1 MTNTPSITRREA
13 VALASAVV
21 ATTTI
26 GPQAAAADSMV
37 VLVTGSNR
45 GIGLEFVKQ
54 YAAKGWTVIATTRS
68 PDKAEELKK
77 VAASNKKV
85 VIEQL
90 DVADNAS
97 VDALAAKYKGKPID
111 LLINNAGITG
121 DFRNPKPQSFGTLD
135 HAQRDDF
142 MHTNALG
149 PLKVTEALYENVKL
163 GKGKKIVAVTSLAGS
178 FGAKFGGGIPG
189 GYWYKISKATLNAAM
204 VNVSVDAK
212 KDGIIVTLL
221 SPGTVRVEKIGNVQM
236 PGLIEPLES
245 ISGMIKVI
253 DALTLEDAGTIIRYN
268 GERQPV

>member
-1 MTNTPSITRREA
+1 MTTTPSITRRRA
-13 VALASAVV
+13 VAMASALA

-26 GPQAAAADSMV
+26 GQHAQAADSMV

-68 PDKAEELKK
+68 PDKADELKK

-85 VIEQL
+85 AIEQL

-135 HAQRDDF
+135 H
-142 MHTNALG
+142 N
-149 PLKVTEALYENVKL
+149 
-163 GKGKKIVAVTSLAGS
+163 S
-178 FGAKFGGGIPG
+178 
-189 GYWYKISKATLNAAM
+189 
-204 VNVSVDAK
+204 
-212 KDGIIVTLL
+212 
-221 SPGTVRVEKIGNVQM
+221 
-236 PGLIEPLES
+236 
-245 ISGMIKVI
+245 
-253 DALTLEDAGTIIRYN
+253 
-268 GERQPV
+268 